1 MRPLPGRTPSRLAPP
16 EQDAH
21 LGVDMSTPFELCR
34 RIAAHPRFQ
43 QGVLGLILLNA
54 VVMGLETW
62 AGLAAR
68 WGQSFGSIHSVVQ
81 ALFVAE
87 LLIRVLAHGR
97 RPQQFFGNGWNVF
110 DFGVVALS
118 LLPAAGPMANVARLA
133 RVLRVGRLI
142 SGVPELRLIIE
153 TMLRS
158 IPSMAHIVLLVGIL
172 IYIYG
177 VVGHQM
183 FSGVDPEHWGNLGR
197 AARTLFIVIT
207 LEGWVELLAASS
219 RATPWALL
227 YYVSFVVIAVFVVVN
242 LFIAVVLNN
251 LEKVRSE
258 MAEAEAGA
266 SDTVRELQRLHAR
279 LDALHAALNG
289 AGVTTAPPVAVSK
302 LGERDDGH
310 LPQSDRSG

>member
-1 MRPLPGRTPSRLAPP
+1 MVTLAPF
-16 EQDAH
+16 EQHAH
-21 LGVDMSTPFELCR
+21 LGVGMSTPFESCR

-43 QGVLGLILLNA
+43 QGVLVLILINA

-62 AGLAAR
+62 PALAAR
-68 WGQSFGSIHSVVQ
+68 WGQIFGGINTVVQ
-81 ALFVAE
+81 ILFVAE

-97 RPQQFFGNGWNVF
+97 RPLSFFASGWNVF

-118 LLPAAGPMANVARLA
+118 LLPAAGPMANIARLA

-158 IPSMAHIVLLVGIL
+158 IPSMGHIVLLVGLL

-177 VVGHQM
+177 VVGHQL

-197 AARTLFIVIT
+197 AAQTLFIIIT

-219 RATPWALL
+219 AATSWALV
-227 YYVSFVVIAVFVVVN
+227 YYVSFIVIAVFVVIN

-251 LEKVRSE
+251 MEKVRSD
-258 MAEAEAGA
+258 MAETEAGA
-266 SDTVRELQRLHAR
+266 SETVRELQRLSAR
-279 LDALHAALNG
+279 FDALHAALSR
-289 AGVTTAPPVAVSK
+289 AGVTSGPVVAVPA
-302 LGERDDGH
+302 LAEREASPPPNRDG
-310 LPQSDRSG
+310 SG